1 MNGEN
6 LQANKTN
13 QAEKAR
19 LGAIGENQVV
29 SMLMQN
35 GWDAFNANCTIKNLK
50 SIDIVCL
57 NSEIPENTTYQW
69 KPKSALVQ
77 VKTSVQKNIPVGFS
91 IEESLNRAH
100 LEEHVKGAYVFVY
113 VDTSKAVW
121 RFRYFIISRQQ
132 FIKLLFAAHDW
143 YDNGYK
149 REKPIS
155 KKSPAGMKI
164 EWLEGKDEKETDRHI
179 AFHNPLQGISCE
191 DCWENIW
198 KD

>member
-29 SMLMQN
+29 SMLMQH
-35 GWDAFNANCTIKNLK
+35 GWDAFNANCTIKNFK

-57 NSEIPENTTYQW
+57 NSEIPEDTTCWW
-69 KPKSALVQ
+69 KP
-77 VKTSVQKNIPVGFS
+77 N
-91 IEESLNRAH
+91 
-100 LEEHVKGAYVFVY
+100 
-113 VDTSKAVW
+113 
-121 RFRYFIISRQQ
+121 FIIPRQQ
-132 FIKLLFAAHDW
+132 FIKLLSAAHDW
-143 YDNGYK
+143 YDKGYK
-149 REKPIS
+149 RDKPIS

-191 DCWENIW
+191 DCWDNIW

>member
-1 MNGEN
+1 MKEEN
-6 LQANKTN
+6 LQTNKTS

-29 SMLMQN
+29 SMLMQH
-35 GWDAFNANCTIKNLK
+35 GWDAFNANCTIKNFK

-57 NSEIPENTTYQW
+57 NSDIPENATCWW
-69 KPKSALVQ
+69 KPKSSLIQ
-77 VKTSVQKNIPVGFS
+77 VKTSVQRNIPTGFS
-91 IEESLNRAH
+91 IEESLNVAY
-100 LEEHVKGAYVFVY
+100 LEKHVKGAYVFVY
-113 VDTSKAVW
+113 VDTSKDVW
-121 RFRYFIISRQQ
+121 SFRYFIISRQQ

-143 YDNGYK
+143 YDNGYN

-155 KKSPAGMKI
+155 KKSPAGIKI
-164 EWLEGKDEKETDRHI
+164 EWLEGKDEKETARHI

-191 DCWENIW
+191 NCWENIW